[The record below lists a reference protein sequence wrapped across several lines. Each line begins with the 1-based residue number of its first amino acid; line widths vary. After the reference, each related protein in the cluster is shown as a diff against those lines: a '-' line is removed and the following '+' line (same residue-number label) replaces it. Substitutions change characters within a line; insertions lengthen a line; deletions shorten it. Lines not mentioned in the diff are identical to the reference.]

1 MPTNNTMGI
10 NLQGKNIGITF
21 AYKNKESF
29 DSAIKTLN
37 ELKLKLLKIV
47 YILIIFIKLSLFYPR
62 GEPK

>member
-29 DSAIKTLN
+29 DSALKTLD
-37 ELKLKLLKIV
+37 EFIDFTQDEQDTLDKI
-47 YILIIFIKLSLFYPR
+47 KA
-62 GEPK
+62 